1 MKYKNERNQKDNPV
15 YVLIGS
21 VVFIVFV
28 VLFCV
33 IVWNITHRKDKEI
46 IINSSSVVTTDESS
60 SEVES
65 GFDVV
70 ASVESSSEEE
80 NSSEGETI
88 EEEGLDY
95 NDASNDM
102 GLTFVPVEDTVTA
115 KDVTNLRS
123 EPSTAQGQA
132 TVVTQ
137 LRNGETAERI
147 GREDTTGWSKLVYD
161 GKIVYASTN
170 YLLVV
175 EEEEEE

>member
-1 MKYKNERNQKDNPV
+1 MKYSNERNQKDNPI

-46 IINSSSVVTTDESS
+46 VINSSSVVTTEESS

-65 GFDVV
+65 SSDVV
-70 ASVESSSEEE
+70 APVESSSEEE
-80 NSSEGETI
+80 SS

-95 NDASNDM
+95 NDTSNDM
-102 GLTFVPVEDTVTA
+102 GLTFAPVEDKVTA

-123 EPSTAQGQA
+123 EPSTAQGKA
-132 TVVTQ
+132 TVVAQ
-137 LRNGETAERI
+137 LHNGETAVRI

>member
-1 MKYKNERNQKDNPV
+1 MKYNERNQKDEPV
-15 YVLIGS
+15 YLLIGG

-33 IVWNITHRKDKEI
+33 IVWSITHRKDKDI
-46 IINSSSVVTTDESS
+46 VINSSSVVTTEEAS
-60 SEVES
+60 SEAS
-65 GFDVV
+65 ASSDVV
-70 ASVESSSEEE
+70 APVESSSEEE
-80 NSSEGETI
+80 SS

-95 NDASNDM
+95 NDTSNDM
-102 GLTFVPVEDTVTA
+102 GLTFAPVEDKVTA

-132 TVVTQ
+132 TVVAQ
-137 LRNGETAERI
+137 LRNGETAVRI

-170 YLLVV
+170 YLNVV
-175 EEEEEE
+175 EEEAE